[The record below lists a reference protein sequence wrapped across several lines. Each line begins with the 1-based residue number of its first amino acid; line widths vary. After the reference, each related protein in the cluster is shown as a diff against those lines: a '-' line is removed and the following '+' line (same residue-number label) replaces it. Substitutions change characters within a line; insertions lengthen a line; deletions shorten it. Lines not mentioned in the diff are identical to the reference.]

1 MGYGYW
7 KKYVPVA
14 KRRAKAQSH
23 AQKLDKEGKPLEPV
37 IVNSRSIASTFW
49 GKAWC
54 NNLEAY
60 SDYANRL
67 PRARTYVRNGSVIDL
82 KILPGKV
89 MAQVVGSSRYRIEI
103 DIQPMATPRWHELV
117 KDCTGSI
124 ESLVELLQGQLSD
137 AVMQRIC
144 APKTGL
150 FPSPAEIR
158 FSCSCPDWADMC
170 KHVGAAL
177 YGVGARLDADPQL
190 LFTLR
195 KVDANDLLSAQ
206 TADIAAPKNTPTPS
220 RMLSED
226 ALSDLFD
233 IDMAALDTPSQEAVD
248 PPPDQPKQA
257 KSKANK
263 PTATKKESAKKSVSN
278 DAAQK
283 KVAQKKAAAKK
294 VVTKKP
300 TAKKSTV
307 TESKTL
313 VEAAKKVPKTTPKK
327 TVKKTASK
335 ETNRTSRTKSAKT
348 PGVKGNTA

>member
-14 KRRAKAQSH
+14 KRRAKAQAH
-23 AQKLDKEGKPLEPV
+23 AKKLDKDGKPLEPV
-37 IVNSRSIASTFW
+37 VVNSRSIANTFW

-103 DIQPMATPRWHELV
+103 DIQPMAIPRWRELI

-144 APKTGL
+144 TPKTGL

-158 FSCSCPDWADMC
+158 FECSCPDWADMC

-177 YGVGARLDADPQL
+177 YGVGARLDTDPQL

-206 TADIAAPKNTPTPS
+206 TADITTPKKTPATS
-220 RMLSED
+220 RVLSDD
-226 ALSDLFD
+226 ALADLFD
-233 IDMAALDTPSQEAVD
+233 IDMAAPDAPSQEAIAI
-248 PPPDQPKQA
+248 PSDQPKHT
-257 KSKANK
+257 KSKENK
-263 PTATKKESAKKSVSN
+263 PAATKKASAKKSVSN
-278 DAAQK
+278 DATPK
-283 KVAQKKAAAKK
+283 KVAPKKA
-294 VVTKKP
+294 VTKKP
-300 TAKKSTV
+300 TTKKSTV
-307 TESKTL
+307 IGSKTL
-313 VEAAKKVPKTTPKK
+313 VEAAKKVSKTTPKK

-335 ETNRTSRTKSAKT
+335 ETNSTSRTKSAKT